1 MHQQI
6 SRARRFRQDGG
17 ILGVDPD
24 HLTDFMR
31 QFLPEPDED
40 DEERRALLMDHRL
53 WTVVADFYARLD
65 ASIGYVSLTRGR
77 RAYDVDEFAVL
88 CSEPKFFDKLMAAVN
103 KALFEEFQDDISS
116 ESA

>member
-1 MHQQI
+1 
-6 SRARRFRQDGG
+6 
-17 ILGVDPD
+17 
-24 HLTDFMR
+24 
-31 QFLPEPDED
+31 
-40 DEERRALLMDHRL
+40 MDHRL

-103 KALFEEFQDDISS
+103 KALFKEFQDDISS